1 MIAILNI
8 MKHIIALS
16 AFCSVLMAGC
26 QQSEDGLEVK
36 EEYPVFIE
44 ASIGGVGASRYTGSA
59 PNSAAFENGDLIG
72 LAYEAGEETTG
83 FVKWDLKNGNWKP
96 DGVSMTWKNLGED
109 HTFYAFYPY
118 DFETSVASLSEIP
131 MPNLANQ
138 NGTMT
143 SVASCDFLVATKTM
157 KYSSDGIVSFT
168 GDNAFGHV
176 SSLLVLTLKNAGD
189 LASATINNISLTG
202 TDLVAASIYSFTN
215 KPVTLVN
222 GGTSDDTMSASWEDG
237 IAMGE
242 DKVFY
247 FVVNSGTVDLSAV
260 DLSITYKSESGEV
273 YKATKEG
280 LNTVDGH
287 QKFLGGYSYNYGVT
301 ITTGNELSISNHAIK
316 TWESGDSFDITI
328 NGEKQ

>member
-1 MIAILNI
+1 
-8 MKHIIALS
+8 MKNIIALS
-16 AFCSVLMAGC
+16 AFCSTLLVGC
-26 QQSEDGLEVK
+26 QQLEDGLEVK
-36 EEYPVFIE
+36 EEYPISIE
-44 ASIGGVGASRYTGSA
+44 ASIGGVGASRYTGNE
-59 PNSAAFENGDLIG
+59 PNSAAFGNGDLIG
-72 LAYEAGEETTG
+72 LAYKVGTDNLTNFA
-83 FVKWDLKNGNWKP
+83 KWTF
-96 DGVSMTWKNLGED
+96 DGVNWNQDGTSMKWKNLGEN

-176 SSLLVLTLKNAGD
+176 SSLVVLTLKNVGD
-189 LASATINNISLTG
+189 LASATINDISLTG
-202 TDLVAASIYSFTN
+202 TDLVAASTYSFTD
-215 KPVTLVN
+215 KLVTLED
-222 GGTSDDTMSASWEDG
+222 GGTSDDTMNANLANG
-237 IAMGE
+237 IQVGG

-260 DLSITYKSESGEV
+260 NLSITYKSVGGEV

-280 LNTVDGH
+280 LNTTGGH
-287 QKFLGGYSYNYGVT
+287 VKFQQGHSYNYGITV
-301 ITTGNELSISNHAIK
+301 TTGNELSISSHTIN

-328 NGEKQ
+328 SGEKQEDNNED

>member
-1 MIAILNI
+1 MR
-8 MKHIIALS
+8 KHFAALS
-16 AFCSVLMAGC
+16 AFCSVLMVGC

-36 EEYPVFIE
+36 EEYPVSIE
-44 ASIGGVGASRYTGSA
+44 ASIGGVGASRYTGNE
-59 PNSAAFENGDLIG
+59 PNSAAFGNGDLIG
-72 LAYEAGEETTG
+72 LAYKVGTDSPTN
-83 FVKWDLKNGNWKP
+83 FVKWELEGGKWKP
-96 DGVSMTWKNLGED
+96 IGTSMTWKNLGEN

-118 DFETSVASLSEIP
+118 EANATLSSVP
-131 MPNLANQ
+131 MPALTGQDGA
-138 NGTMT
+138 MT

-157 KYSSDGIVSFT
+157 KYSNGGIVSFT
-168 GDNAFGHV
+168 GDNAFWHV
-176 SSLLVLTLKNAGD
+176 SSLVVLTLKNAGD
-189 LASATINNISLTG
+189 LVSATINNISLSG
-202 TDLVAASIYSFTN
+202 ADLVAASTYSFYDG
-215 KPVTLVN
+215 KVN
-222 GGTSDDTMSASWEDG
+222 LNDSSTGDDTMSTNWANG

-280 LNTVDGH
+280 LNTADGH
-287 QKFLGGYSYNYGVT
+287 EKFLGGYSYNYGIT